1 MELLGCCWKHIICIL
16 LFNSFGGFLC
26 SFTYCVSCDVRFNSD
41 HNVGVR
47 GRFLCGR
54 YLPATHSNFAR
65 LFLHLQN
72 FFTIYSFVSFFLHPL
87 CFLPLVV
94 FFHPFLTFF
103 ILCINCIVQNKYRMV
118 IKIQCVISLLQR
130 LSCFLLVKNSNI
142 IFIFNW
148 KIISGDI
155 LHFHLQFLYSY
166 SCGPKYARKL
176 CYFIIYTFCLI
187 R

>member
-1 MELLGCCWKHIICIL
+1 MVGIYLPLILTLLVFFSICKISL
-16 LFNSFGGFLC
+16 LFIHFSLSSSTPFASF
-26 SFTYCVSCDVRFNSD
+26 
-41 HNVGVR
+41 HW
-47 GRFLCGR
+47 
-54 YLPATHSNFAR
+54 
-65 LFLHLQN
+65 LFL
-72 FFTIYSFVSFFLHPL
+72 
-87 CFLPLVV
+87 
-94 FFHPFLTFF
+94 HPFLTFF

-176 CYFIIYTFCLI
+176 CYFIIHTFCLI